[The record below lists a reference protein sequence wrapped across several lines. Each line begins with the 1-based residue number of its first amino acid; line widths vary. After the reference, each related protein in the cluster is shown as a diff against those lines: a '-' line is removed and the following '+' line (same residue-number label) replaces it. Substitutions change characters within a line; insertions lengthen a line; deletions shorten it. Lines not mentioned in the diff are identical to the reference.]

1 MYHESASPVTQ
12 LDYLAAGGGTTSARD
27 KVINDAKL
35 AAVRAAQIQHA
46 KEEASKMLIELD
58 TRKFVRNMEA
68 SEPVATKQVLTLLVI
83 VGSAYL
89 ISKHVSR

>member
-1 MYHESASPVTQ
+1 M
-12 LDYLAAGGGTTSARD
+12 AAGGGTTSARD